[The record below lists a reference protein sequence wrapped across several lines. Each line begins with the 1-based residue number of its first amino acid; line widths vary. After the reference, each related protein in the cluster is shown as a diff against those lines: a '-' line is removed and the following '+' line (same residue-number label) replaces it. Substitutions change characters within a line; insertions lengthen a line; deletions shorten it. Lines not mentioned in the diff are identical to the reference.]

1 MKNINLKL
9 YTFDELDKDI
19 QKQVIENSRDIIG
32 NDNLDFW
39 FDDYIYE
46 KRSELHKKGFTDAEL
61 HYGISLSQ
69 SDYVHLITGAIDLEA
84 LKKAGIYDY
93 TETIKKHTVHM
104 KAFKA
109 IVLDYTRFYVSDY
122 EVDDISHKEKAYN
135 ILDLIA
141 FDISEDL
148 EKIISEIEYSARQ
161 DLENIFCDAYDDKS
175 IADIL
180 TENDSLYFAD
190 GTEYNDAMKIA

>member
-9 YTFDELDKDI
+9 YSFEELSKDA
-19 QKQVIENSRDIIG
+19 QKAVIENNRDIIG
-32 NDNLDFW
+32 DDN
-39 FDDYIYE
+39 FDCWIGDYIDE
-46 KRSELHKKGFTDAEL
+46 KANELDKKGFTDAEL
-61 HYGISLSQ
+61 YYSISLSQ

-84 LKKAGIYDY
+84 LKRAGIYDY
-93 TETIKKHTVHM
+93 TEAIKKHTAHVQ
-104 KAFKA
+104 AFKA

-122 EVDDISHKEKAYN
+122 EVDDINHKEKAYN

-148 EKIISEIEYSARQ
+148 EKIIAEIEYSARQ

-190 GTEYNDAMKIA
+190 GTEYHDAMKTA